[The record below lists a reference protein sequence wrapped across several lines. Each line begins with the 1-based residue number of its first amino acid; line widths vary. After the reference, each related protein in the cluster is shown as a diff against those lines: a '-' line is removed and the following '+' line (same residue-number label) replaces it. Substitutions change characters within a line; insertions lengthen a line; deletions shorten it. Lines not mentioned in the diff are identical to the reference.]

1 MYNSK
6 IASNGI
12 QAESAC
18 AGDHAARVNMDHPA
32 DMSGK
37 RKKPSSLIN

>member
-6 IASNGI
+6 IVSNGI
-12 QAESAC
+12 QAESAW

-37 RKKPSSLIN
+37 RKKNPLHL